1 MLRGTFMS
9 NFFEKGLENIDVDEL
24 KQSAEKVLSFTGAK
38 AKDAYSYAQG
48 RFDDLDDDKKNLIII
63 GLSVFVGV
71 LVIAGI
77 FYLLGK
83 KAGRKECAFEYE
95 EWDS

>member
-1 MLRGTFMS
+1 MG
-9 NFFEKGLENIDVDEL
+9 NFFEDKLKDIDIDEL
-24 KQSAEKVLSFTGAK
+24 KENAKGVLSFTGSK
-38 AKDAYSYAQG
+38 AKDAYGYACG
-48 RFDDLDDDKKNLIII
+48 RFNKLDDDKKNMIII

-71 LVIAGI
+71 IIIAGI

-83 KAGRKECAFEYE
+83 KAGRKECSFEYE

>member
-1 MLRGTFMS
+1 MS
-9 NFFEKGLENIDVDEL
+9 SIFEKGLQDIDVDEL
-24 KQSAEKVLSFTGAK
+24 KESAEKVLAFTGSK
-38 AKDAYSYAQG
+38 AKDAYSYACG
-48 RFDDLDDDKKNLIII
+48 RFNKLDDDKKNLIII

-71 LVIAGI
+71 LLIAGI

-95 EWDS
+95 EWDG